1 MNTMLNI
8 NPWSVL
14 GELLDANSRA
24 FKSMTARASG
34 RFPPVNVYVNDNAVI
49 VDLELPGKTA
59 KDVNL
64 SLEPQ
69 ALVITDK
76 PTEITNAAT
85 GTPAEVHPA
94 WSRRLELPFRVEADK
109 TSAKF
114 IDGILRIQLP
124 KAENAGIR
132 HIAIEG

>member
-1 MNTMLNI
+1 M
-8 NPWSVL
+8 
-14 GELLDANSRA
+14 
-24 FKSMTARASG
+24 
-34 RFPPVNVYVNDNAVI
+34 
-49 VDLELPGKTA
+49 
-59 KDVNL
+59 
-64 SLEPQ
+64 
-69 ALVITDK
+69 ITDK
-76 PTEITNAAT
+76 PTEMTNAAT
-85 GTPAEVHPA
+85 GTPAEVRPA